1 MSLYSVL
8 HKDPGHCAQKTA
20 EFLAGELGLSKNDAA
35 SAYRRRPGFLLESA
49 ELEKASAFN
58 LRASAYGFETVL
70 INDNDLASPPPAA
83 PVTKIEP
90 AAAGLYYFT
99 AAAKARLPVENI
111 RLLAMHGA
119 DVELAPNEPLHYE
132 ATLFESLRNKYFP
145 FRIPIGKPDDRPQPP
160 PDVRTKDTV
169 FTADL
174 ITRGPEPLRLTWTY
188 DAFDY
193 SGLGAKKTYS
203 SLENLRLLLGE
214 ISAFA
219 FKAGKNGLLS
229 AFLRKEQ
236 LAPLKHPSPAAY
248 EKELKWLLTVGCRV

>member
-1 MSLYSVL
+1 MSLYSAL
-8 HKDPGHCAQKTA
+8 HKNPGCSVQKTA
-20 EFLAGELGLSKNDAA
+20 EFLSGELGLSKEEAA
-35 SAYRRRPGFLLESA
+35 AAYRRRPGFLLESA

-83 PVTKIEP
+83 PVIKIEP
-90 AAAGLYYFT
+90 ATFGLYYFT
-99 AAAKARLPVENI
+99 TAVKEHLPFEAL
-111 RLLAMHGA
+111 RLLAVHA
-119 DVELAPNEPLHYE
+119 AEVELAPSEPLHHE

-145 FRIPIGKPDDRPQPP
+145 FRIPLEKPDDGPRPP
-160 PDVRTKDTV
+160 PDVRTKETV
-169 FTADL
+169 FTADI
-174 ITRGPEPLRLTWTY
+174 ITRGPQPLRLNWIY

-193 SGLGAKKTYS
+193 SGLGPKKTYS

-214 ISAFA
+214 IAAFA
-219 FKAGKNGLLS
+219 FKAGKNHLLS

-248 EKELKWLLTVGCRV
+248 EKELRWLLTVGLK